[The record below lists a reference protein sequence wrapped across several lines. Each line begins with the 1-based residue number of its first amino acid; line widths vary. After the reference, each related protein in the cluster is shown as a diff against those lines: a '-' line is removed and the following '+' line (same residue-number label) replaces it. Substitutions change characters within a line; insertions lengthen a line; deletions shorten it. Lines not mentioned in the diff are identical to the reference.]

1 MNSVIKDLKDG
12 FRSSGIVDVEGGLNF
27 IDGYFSVVIWSLEK
41 DEWNAMS
48 EDERIRF
55 VSKLLNYE

>member
-27 IDGYFSVVIWSLEK
+27 IDGYFSVVVWSLEK
-41 DEWNAMS
+41 DEWHRMS
-48 EDERIRF
+48 DEERIHF
-55 VSKLLNYE
+55 ITKLLNHE